1 MQVCPKGA
9 PKLTS
14 KSAGSGNDVCSLRHS
29 ARSRVK
35 IESWVRFRWIR
46 YRIILNVA
54 ARRFFTFGRYI
65 SIFCA
70 TARNFVGISF
80 KYCSFSI
87 PRACSSRFLGER
99 FVGRFHNWH
108 NSKEMTIVYVRPDVV
123 EAEHGSRVS
132 QSAMSARREEAQA
145 FEVKSS
151 SHTLKYM
158 FRFEYSGEFLLYY
171 HCRLLFRP
179 VVSILLD
186 IQTQTLRVQ
195 IQLVPSTRFL

>member
-1 MQVCPKGA
+1 M
-9 PKLTS
+9 
-14 KSAGSGNDVCSLRHS
+14 
-29 ARSRVK
+29 
-35 IESWVRFRWIR
+35 
-46 YRIILNVA
+46 
-54 ARRFFTFGRYI
+54 
-65 SIFCA
+65 
-70 TARNFVGISF
+70 
-80 KYCSFSI
+80 
-87 PRACSSRFLGER
+87 
-99 FVGRFHNWH
+99 
-108 NSKEMTIVYVRPDVV
+108 YVRPDVV
-123 EAEHGSRVS
+123 EAEHDSRVS
-132 QSAMSARREEAQA
+132 QSAMCAGREEAQA